1 MILKKEE
8 MLHNSSGNMSSLGSS
23 GAFASLGILL
33 DGLLGDWFFGGC
45 SLAIMM
51 SCLGSQIMIA
61 HWILFA
67 FLDFFLSFILNGLM
81 VS

>member
-33 DGLLGDWFFGGC
+33 DGLLGNWF
-45 SLAIMM
+45 LEVVPWP
-51 SCLGSQIMIA
+51 L
-61 HWILFA
+61 
-67 FLDFFLSFILNGLM
+67 
-81 VS
+81 